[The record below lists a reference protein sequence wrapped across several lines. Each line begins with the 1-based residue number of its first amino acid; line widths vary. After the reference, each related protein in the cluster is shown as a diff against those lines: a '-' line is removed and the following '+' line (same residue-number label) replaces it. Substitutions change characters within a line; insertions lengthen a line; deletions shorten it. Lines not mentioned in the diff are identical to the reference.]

1 MAVVMATA
9 RTASASTSAMGTFMV
24 MMGSS
29 TRRLRTGMMV
39 WLSGRLRRGVRAGR
53 ARCRLIN
60 MRRRGDSSLGRSS
73 MAMRPMGRAMM
84 MSMRTVSSAA
94 MGPRTPKFLVLERIE
109 LGSRTSVFSG
119 GRSTLVVLQ
128 TGDKVPEVAGLV
140 HVSRVRHG

>member
-9 RTASASTSAMGTFMV
+9 GTVSASTSAMGTFMV

-29 TRRLRTGMMV
+29 MRGLRTGMMV

-73 MAMRPMGRAMM
+73 MAMRPMGRTMM
-84 MSMRTVSSAA
+84 MSMGRTVSSTA
-94 MGPRTPKFLVLERIE
+94 MGPRTPEFLSLKRIE
-109 LGSRTSVFSG
+109 LGSRASIFSG
-119 GRSTLVVLQ
+119 
-128 TGDKVPEVAGLV
+128 
-140 HVSRVRHG
+140 